1 MSESDSAARRK
12 ARFRERNAVKIS
24 PPSRSQTPS
33 VAPSIAALPRTTA
46 MKRPFSLPAVTT
58 EQTLYVVFILLAFA
72 VRIWDDGSRA
82 MHGDEA
88 VHAWLAW
95 NLYKGTGYQYDPI
108 YHGPLQ
114 FPITALF
121 YFLFGV
127 SNLSG
132 RLLSILF
139 GTALV
144 GLPYFLRHW
153 MGRGA
158 ALVAAA
164 LITISPAFVYTSRL
178 ERDDM
183 LSCLF
188 GMTMAIALFSFM
200 RTHRIR
206 YLYMG
211 VASIAFSLSAMEN
224 TYITLFI
231 FGTFLLVVL
240 GSEHLPHIQRLQGLV
255 TLWNR
260 TGDVTRIRSSI
271 LYGFLVML
279 LLAFASTIVS
289 GLYLPVPLILG
300 LGLIALVSRQ
310 TTLQTQLSGETP
322 FTDAVRAPRKQQ
334 WLNAATIVVAVLFL
348 LFSTF
353 GTNLH
358 GIWDSSQ
365 ALFNHGQCS
374 YNSFPLN
381 PCRKDIIGGLF
392 YWLSQHGVHRGG
404 QPWFYYSLLF
414 GLYEQI
420 AVVFGVGAIVWFARQ
435 PTVFTT
441 FLTYWAV
448 LAFGVYSWAGEKFP
462 WLMVHSLLPFTL
474 LAAMFIVQIF
484 QLSSAVRW
492 VSAVVLALL
501 LVVELH
507 NTYEVNFV
515 NGADPVEM
523 MVYVQS
529 SPDTPKVANDIL
541 SISNKVTGGNDLHVT
556 IDTEDTWPFAWY
568 LRDMPNVGYPAYPGL
583 LKAPFSTTPVIIVDE
598 SHQAA
603 LYPEIKN
610 SYTGHKY
617 RLRWWFPEDYKTLS
631 WSSLGKDIVNPGDWK
646 VIYQWFVQRRPFGDK
661 QSVSF
666 YYYVKRGLVSPY

>member
-1 MSESDSAARRK
+1 MPGSDSAARRK

-24 PPSRSQTPS
+24 ATPS
-33 VAPSIAALPRTTA
+33 APATVQTASAAVLPNRRTVNRA
-46 MKRPFSLPAVTT
+46 FSLPAVTT
-58 EQTLYVVFILLAFA
+58 EQALYMAIVLAAFA
-72 VRIWDDGSRA
+72 VRIWDAGSRA

-127 SNLSG
+127 SNVSG
-132 RLLSILF
+132 RLLSILL

-158 ALVAAA
+158 AIVAAA
-164 LITISPAFVYTSRL
+164 LIAISPAFVYTSRL

-188 GMTMAIALFSFM
+188 AMTMAIALFSFM
-200 RTHRIR
+200 RTRRIR

-211 VASIAFSLSAMEN
+211 VASIALSLSAMEN

-231 FGTFLLVVL
+231 FGTFLLVTL
-240 GSEHLPHIQRLQGLV
+240 GSEHLPSSRRLHGLV
-255 TLWNR
+255 ELWDR
-260 TGDVTRIRSSI
+260 TGDTGQVGTTI
-271 LYGFLVML
+271 LYGFFLVL
-279 LLAFASTIVS
+279 LIAFVLTVVT
-289 GLYLPVPLILG
+289 GLYLPVPLVLG
-300 LGLIALVSRQ
+300 LGLLGLVSRQ
-310 TTLQTQLSGETP
+310 VTLQARADGNVP
-322 FTDAVRAPRKQQ
+322 FSDAVREPNKQQ
-334 WLNAATIVVAVLFL
+334 WLNAATIVVAILFL

-374 YNSFPLN
+374 YNSFLLN
-381 PCRKDIIGGLF
+381 PCRRDIIGGLF
-392 YWLSQHGVHRGG
+392 YWLSQHGVARGG
-404 QPWFYYSLLF
+404 QPWFYYPLLF

-420 AVVFGVGAIVWFARQ
+420 AVIFGVGAIVWFARR

-484 QLSSAVRW
+484 QLSSTVRW
-492 VSAVVLALL
+492 VSAAVLALL

-556 IDTEDTWPFAWY
+556 IDTQDTWPFAWY
-568 LRDMPNVGYPAYPGL
+568 LRDMPNVGYPSSPGL
-583 LKAPFSTTPVIIVDE
+583 LKPPFSTNPVIIVDE

-617 RLRWWFPEDYKTLS
+617 RLRWWFPEDYKTLT
-631 WSSLGKDIVNPGDWK
+631 WATLGKDIVNPGDSK

>member
-1 MSESDSAARRK
+1 MADSDSTARRK
-12 ARFRERNAVKIS
+12 ARFRERNAVTVNL
-24 PPSRSQTPS
+24 PSRSQAS
-33 VAPSIAALPRTTA
+33 VTSAPAVTIPRAAVRHT
-46 MKRPFSLPAVTT
+46 FSLPAITT
-58 EQTLYVVFILLAFA
+58 EQALYGLCIIVAFA
-72 VRIWDDGSRA
+72 LRIWDDGSRA

-88 VHAWLAW
+88 VHAWLSW
-95 NLYKGTGYQYDPI
+95 NLYRGTGYQYDPI

-132 RLLSILF
+132 RLMSILF

-153 MGRGA
+153 MGRPA

-164 LITISPAFVYTSRL
+164 LITVSPAFVYTSRL

-183 LSCLF
+183 FSLLF

-200 RTHRIR
+200 RTHQMR
-206 YLYMG
+206 YLYLG
-211 VASIAFSLSAMEN
+211 VASIALSLSAMEN

-231 FGTFLLVVL
+231 FGTFLLVVIF
-240 GSEHLPHIQRLQGLV
+240 SERLSRMRALRGLV
-255 TLWNR
+255 RLWVR
-260 TGDVTRIRSSI
+260 TGDIATVRMSVLI
-271 LYGFLVML
+271 GFSVIL
-279 LLAFASTIVS
+279 LLALALTVTT
-289 GLYLPVPLILG
+289 GLFLPVPLVLG

-310 TTLQTQLSGETP
+310 ATLQSEASHEAA
-322 FTDAVRAPRKQQ
+322 FINAVRAPDRQH
-334 WLNAATIVVAVLFL
+334 WLNALTIVIAILFL

-365 ALFNHGQCS
+365 ALFNHGQCA

-404 QPWFYYSLLF
+404 QPWFYYTLLF

-420 AVVFGVGAIVWFARQ
+420 AVVFGVGAIIWFARR
-435 PTVFTT
+435 PTMFTT

-462 WLMVHSLLPFTL
+462 WLMVHSLLAFTL
-474 LAAMFIVQIF
+474 LSAMFIVELLQR
-484 QLSSAVRW
+484 SSAVRW
-492 VSAVVLALL
+492 LSAPVLVLL
-501 LVVELH
+501 LIVELH

-515 NGADPVEM
+515 NGANPVEM

-529 SPDTPKVANDIL
+529 SPDTPVVAHNIL
-541 SISNKVTGGNDLHVT
+541 TISNKVTGGNDLHVT

-568 LRDMPNVGYPAYPGL
+568 LRDMPNVGYPASPEL
-583 LKAPFSTTPVIIVDE
+583 LKAPFSTNPVIVVDE

-603 LYPEIKN
+603 LYPKIKDA
-610 SYTGHKY
+610 YVGRKY
-617 RLRWWFPEDYKTLS
+617 HLRWWFPEDYKTLS
-631 WSSLGKDIVNPGDWK
+631 WSDLGRDIVNPGDWN
-646 VIYQWFVQRRPFGDK
+646 VIFQWFVERRPFGDR

>member
-1 MSESDSAARRK
+1 MK
-12 ARFRERNAVKIS
+12 VTMS
-24 PPSRSQTPS
+24 PPAPRPTVGRAV
-33 VAPSIAALPRTTA
+33 VAALRPAAPTRPLTLPSI
-46 MKRPFSLPAVTT
+46 ST
-58 EQTLYVVFILLAFA
+58 EQGLYTLCLLIAFA
-72 VRIWDDGSRA
+72 LRIWDAGSRA

-95 NLYKGTGYQYDPI
+95 NLYRGAGYAYDPV

-114 FPITALF
+114 FPVTAVF

-127 SNLSG
+127 SNVSG
-132 RLLSILF
+132 RLMSILF

-144 GLPYFLRHW
+144 GLPYFLRQW
-153 MGRGA
+153 MGRAA

-183 LSCLF
+183 FSCLF
-188 GMTMAIALFSFM
+188 AMTMAIALFSFL
-200 RTHRIR
+200 RTHRMR
-206 YLYMG
+206 YLYLG
-211 VASIAFSLSAMEN
+211 VASIALSLSAMEN

-231 FGTFLLVVL
+231 FGTFLIVALF
-240 GSEHLPHIQRLQGLV
+240 SERLPQVRRLRGV
-255 TLWNR
+255 IDLWNR
-260 TGDVTRIRSSI
+260 TGDPGRMRTSVLIGVAT
-271 LYGFLVML
+271 LL
-279 LLAFASTIVS
+279 LLAFALTVVTN
-289 GLYLPVPLILG
+289 LFLPVPLVLG
-300 LGLIALVSRQ
+300 LALIGLVSRQ
-310 TTLQTQLSGETP
+310 VALHSQVTGGTAFNDALRTP
-322 FTDAVRAPRKQQ
+322 SRQH
-334 WLNAATIVVAVLFL
+334 WLNAATIAVAILFL

-358 GIWDSSQ
+358 GIWDSSHGI
-365 ALFNHGQCS
+365 FNGGKCS

-381 PCRKDIIGGLF
+381 PCRRDIIGGLF

-404 QPWFYYSLLF
+404 QPWFYYTLLF

-420 AVVFGVGAIVWFARQ
+420 AVVFGVGAIVWFARR

-462 WLMVHSLLPFTL
+462 WLMVHSLLAFTL
-474 LAAMFIVQIF
+474 LAAMFIVEV
-484 QLSSAVRW
+484 LKRGPRVRW
-492 VSAVVLALL
+492 AGASLLAVL

-529 SPDTPKVANDIL
+529 SPDTPRVANDIMT
-541 SISNKVTGGNDLHVT
+541 ISNKVTGGNDLHVT

-568 LRDMPNVGYPAYPGL
+568 LRDMPNVGYPAYPAL
-583 LKAPFSTTPVIIVDE
+583 LSPPFSTNPVILVDAT
-598 SHQAA
+598 HQAA
-603 LYPEIKN
+603 LYPKIKN
-610 SYTGHKY
+610 SYVGHEY

-631 WSSLGKDIVNPGDWK
+631 WSALGHDIVNPGDWK
-646 VIYQWFVQRRPFGDK
+646 VIYQWFTVRRPFGDK